1 MGTKIYKIIKL
12 VFGRYLI
19 ITFTAVWIVAGLIF
33 NVFDVMGE
41 KQKMQNALMEIPLCR
56 KYTSGE
62 FYVVKSG
69 ALISKNQMVL
79 IHLPKKIS
87 SPFTTIKNELVMQ
100 GWEIEKMNEKKDS
113 IHAKKGGYIL
123 QVMGV
128 RDKNW
133 NWGFVIRKDDILTK
147 LGL

>member
-1 MGTKIYKIIKL
+1 
-12 VFGRYLI
+12 
-19 ITFTAVWIVAGLIF
+19 
-33 NVFDVMGE
+33 
-41 KQKMQNALMEIPLCR
+41 
-56 KYTSGE
+56 
-62 FYVVKSG
+62 
-69 ALISKNQMVL
+69 MVL
-79 IHLPKKIS
+79 IHLPKTIS

>member
-1 MGTKIYKIIKL
+1 
-12 VFGRYLI
+12 
-19 ITFTAVWIVAGLIF
+19 
-33 NVFDVMGE
+33 
-41 KQKMQNALMEIPLCR
+41 
-56 KYTSGE
+56 
-62 FYVVKSG
+62 
-69 ALISKNQMVL
+69 
-79 IHLPKKIS
+79 
-87 SPFTTIKNELVMQ
+87 MQ
-100 GWEIEKMNEKKDS
+100 GWEIEKMDEKKDS